1 MFERFVNA
9 LSSNLIQVLITCAIV
24 AAGLVAFYAFAE
36 PVTSIPYP

>member
-9 LSSNLIQVLITCAIV
+9 LSSNLVQVLITTAIV
-24 AAGLVAFYAFAE
+24 AAGLFAFYAFAG